1 MKFLRS
7 SCIVY
12 LILFVSCAHTGF
24 GPNGLLFNKTKI
36 GMYGTGKQGSLRSEA
51 CAHSYLGLISLGS
64 ASIEVLKA
72 QSKINVVTE
81 TNWKT
86 FSILGLYSNL
96 CVEIYGD

>member
-1 MKFLRS
+1 MKLVRYS
-7 SCIVY
+7 YIAN
-12 LILFVSCAHTGF
+12 ILLFFSCAHSGF
-24 GPNGLLFNKTKI
+24 GPNGLLLNKTKV
-36 GMYGTGKQGSLRSEA
+36 GMYGTGKQGSIRSEA